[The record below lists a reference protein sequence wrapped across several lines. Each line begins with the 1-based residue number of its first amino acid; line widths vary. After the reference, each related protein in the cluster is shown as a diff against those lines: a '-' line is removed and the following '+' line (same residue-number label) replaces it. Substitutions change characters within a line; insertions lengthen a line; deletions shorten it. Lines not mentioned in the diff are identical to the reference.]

1 MYKIK
6 KKIPFIII
14 IAFFLFCIFII
25 YSNIKI
31 TDIAEINGNFYTN
44 YNEVE
49 IANKD
54 SRFGK
59 FVSLSFNEN
68 ELQTGS
74 NKEKEGT
81 ILFKLFGL
89 IPIKKVK
96 VNILSDEEAY
106 VGGVPIGIYIQTDGM
121 IVVSDTIID
130 TDTGT
135 IIKNKNL
142 KSGDIIKKINGTE
155 IDAVEDIYKTIE
167 STTDNTVNIEIIR
180 DNKIKD
186 IKTELIKEKGNKHS
200 LGVWVKD
207 DISGIGTLTF
217 IKKDSGDYGALGHSI
232 MNGNSSTVIPVST
245 GKIYDCNLIGINK
258 GSKSKPGEL
267 KAVFLQKNEKG
278 NISKNTPYGIFGK
291 IIDFDNLVDTNR
303 YLKIG
308 GRLSVKPGKAKIVSS
323 VSGIREEYDIEIIKA
338 NFQSKS
344 SDKSIVFR
352 VTDERLLNLTG
363 GIVQGMSGSPII
375 QNDKIVG
382 AVTHVFLSDSSKGY
396 GVYSDWMLEQLE
408 I

>member
-1 MYKIK
+1 MYKGK
-6 KKIPFIII
+6 RTLPSVLIII
-14 IAFFLFCIFII
+14 LFLLCMLII

-31 TDIAEINGNFYTN
+31 TDLMEIGEDFYTN

-49 IANKD
+49 FANENN
-54 SRFGK
+54 RFGRM
-59 FVSLSFNEN
+59 VSLSLEEN
-68 ELQTGS
+68 EIQTGS
-74 NKEKEGT
+74 NKNKEGT

-96 VNILSDEEAY
+96 VNVLEDEDVY
-106 VGGVPIGIYIQTDGM
+106 VGGVPIGIYLQTDGTM
-121 IVVSDTIID
+121 VVSDTIVD
-130 TDTGT
+130 VGSGA
-135 IIKNKNL
+135 IIKNKSL
-142 KSGDIIKKINGTE
+142 KSGDIIKKIKGVE
-155 IDAVEDIYKTIE
+155 ITSAEDISSVLE
-167 STTDNTVNIEIIR
+167 NIKEDRASVEIIR
-180 DNKIKD
+180 DNKVKD
-186 IKTELIKEKGNKHS
+186 IEVGLLKNKENKYN

-217 IKKDSGDYGALGHSI
+217 VKKDSGDYGALGHPVI
-232 MNGNSSTVIPVST
+232 TGDSSTIIPVSS

-258 GSKSKPGEL
+258 GSKNKPGEL
-267 KAVFLQKNEKG
+267 RAVFLQKNEKG
-278 NISKNTPYGIFGK
+278 NITKNTPYGIFGN
-291 IIDFDNLVDTNR
+291 ISDLDNLVDTNR
-303 YLKIG
+303 CLKIG

-363 GIVQGMSGSPII
+363 GIVQGMSGSPIV
-375 QNDKIVG
+375 QGDKIVG

-396 GVYSDWMLEQLE
+396 GVYSDWMLEQLD
-408 I
+408 

>member
-1 MYKIK
+1 MYKGK
-6 KKIPFIII
+6 KALPSVLFVIL
-14 IAFFLFCIFII
+14 FLLCMLII

-31 TDIAEINGNFYTN
+31 TDLVEISENFYTN

-49 IANKD
+49 LANED
-54 SRFGK
+54 NRFGRM
-59 FVSLSFNEN
+59 VSLSFEEN
-68 ELQTGS
+68 EVQTGS
-74 NKEKEGT
+74 NKNKEGT

-96 VNILSDEEAY
+96 VNVLEDEDVY
-106 VGGVPIGIYIQTDGM
+106 VGGVPIGIYLQTDGTM
-121 IVVSDTIID
+121 VVSDTVVD
-130 TDTGT
+130 VGSGAV
-135 IIKNKNL
+135 IKNKSL
-142 KSGDIIKKINGTE
+142 KSGDIIKKINGVV
-155 IDAVEDIYKTIE
+155 INSAEDISNVLENIKGD
-167 STTDNTVNIEIIR
+167 TTSVEVIR
-180 DNKIKD
+180 DNKVKD
-186 IKTELIKEKGNKHS
+186 IEAGLIKNKENKYK

-217 IKKDSGDYGALGHSI
+217 VKKDSGEYGALGHPVI
-232 MNGNSSTVIPVST
+232 TGDSSTIIPVSS

-258 GSKSKPGEL
+258 GSKNKPGEL
-267 KAVFLQKNEKG
+267 RAVFLQKNEKG
-278 NISKNTPYGIFGK
+278 NITKNTPYGIFGN
-291 IIDFDNLVDTNR
+291 ISNLDDLVDTNR
-303 YLKIG
+303 CLKIG

-352 VTDERLLNLTG
+352 VTDERLLSLTG
-363 GIVQGMSGSPII
+363 GIVQGMSGSPIV

-396 GVYSDWMLEQLE
+396 GVYSDWMLEQLD
-408 I
+408 

>member
-1 MYKIK
+1 MYKGK
-6 KKIPFIII
+6 RTLPSVLIII
-14 IAFFLFCIFII
+14 LFLLCMLII

-31 TDIAEINGNFYTN
+31 TDLMEIGEDFYTN

-49 IANKD
+49 FANENN
-54 SRFGK
+54 RFGRM
-59 FVSLSFNEN
+59 VSLSLEEN
-68 ELQTGS
+68 EIQTGS
-74 NKEKEGT
+74 NKNKEGT

-96 VNILSDEEAY
+96 VNVLEDEDVY
-106 VGGVPIGIYIQTDGM
+106 VGGVPIGIYLQTDGTM
-121 IVVSDTIID
+121 VVSDTIVD
-130 TDTGT
+130 VGSGA
-135 IIKNKNL
+135 IIKNKSL
-142 KSGDIIKKINGTE
+142 KSGDIIKKIKGVE
-155 IDAVEDIYKTIE
+155 ITSAEDISSVLE
-167 STTDNTVNIEIIR
+167 NIKEDRASVEIIR
-180 DNKIKD
+180 DNKVKD
-186 IKTELIKEKGNKHS
+186 IEVGLLKNKENKYN

-217 IKKDSGDYGALGHSI
+217 VKKDSCDYGALGHPVI
-232 MNGNSSTVIPVST
+232 TGDSSTIIPVSS

-258 GSKSKPGEL
+258 GSKNKPGEL
-267 KAVFLQKNEKG
+267 RAVFLQKNEKG
-278 NISKNTPYGIFGK
+278 NITKNTPYGIFGN
-291 IIDFDNLVDTNR
+291 ISDLDNLVDTNR
-303 YLKIG
+303 CLKIG

-363 GIVQGMSGSPII
+363 GIVQGMSGSPIV
-375 QNDKIVG
+375 QGDKIVG

-396 GVYSDWMLEQLE
+396 GVYSDWMLEQLD
-408 I
+408 

>member
-1 MYKIK
+1 MYKGK
-6 KKIPFIII
+6 KALPSVLFVIL
-14 IAFFLFCIFII
+14 FLLCMLII

-31 TDIAEINGNFYTN
+31 TDLVEISENFYTN

-49 IANKD
+49 LANED
-54 SRFGK
+54 NRFGRM
-59 FVSLSFNEN
+59 VSLSFEEN
-68 ELQTGS
+68 EVQTGS
-74 NKEKEGT
+74 NKNKEGT

-96 VNILSDEEAY
+96 VNVLEDEDVY
-106 VGGVPIGIYIQTDGM
+106 VGGVPIGIYLQTDGTM
-121 IVVSDTIID
+121 VVSDTVVD
-130 TDTGT
+130 VGSGAV
-135 IIKNKNL
+135 IKNKSL
-142 KSGDIIKKINGTE
+142 KSGDIIKKINGVV
-155 IDAVEDIYKTIE
+155 INSAEDISNVLENIKGD
-167 STTDNTVNIEIIR
+167 TTSVEVIR
-180 DNKIKD
+180 DNKVKD
-186 IKTELIKEKGNKHS
+186 IEAGLIKNKENKYK

-217 IKKDSGDYGALGHSI
+217 VKKDSGEYGALGHPVI
-232 MNGNSSTVIPVST
+232 TGDSSTIIPVSS

-258 GSKSKPGEL
+258 GCKNKPGEL
-267 KAVFLQKNEKG
+267 RAVFLQKNEKG
-278 NISKNTPYGIFGK
+278 NITKNTPYGIFGN
-291 IIDFDNLVDTNR
+291 ISNLDDLVDTNR
-303 YLKIG
+303 CLKIG

-352 VTDERLLNLTG
+352 VTDERLLSLTG
-363 GIVQGMSGSPII
+363 GIVQGMSGSPIV

-396 GVYSDWMLEQLE
+396 GVYSDWMLEQLD
-408 I
+408 

>member
-1 MYKIK
+1 MYKGK
-6 KKIPFIII
+6 RTLPSVLIII
-14 IAFFLFCIFII
+14 LFLLCMLII

-31 TDIAEINGNFYTN
+31 TDLMEIGEDFYTN

-49 IANKD
+49 FANENN
-54 SRFGK
+54 RFGRM
-59 FVSLSFNEN
+59 VSLSLEEN
-68 ELQTGS
+68 EIQTGS
-74 NKEKEGT
+74 NKNKEGT

-96 VNILSDEEAY
+96 VNVLEDEDVY
-106 VGGVPIGIYIQTDGM
+106 VGGVPIGIYLQTDGTM
-121 IVVSDTIID
+121 VVSDTIVD
-130 TDTGT
+130 VGSGAV
-135 IIKNKNL
+135 IKNKCL
-142 KSGDIIKKINGTE
+142 KSGDIIKKINSVE
-155 IDAVEDIYKTIE
+155 ITSAEDISSVLE
-167 STTDNTVNIEIIR
+167 NIKEDKASVEIIR
-180 DNKIKD
+180 DNKVKD
-186 IKTELIKEKGNKHS
+186 IEVGLLKNKENKYN

-217 IKKDSGDYGALGHSI
+217 VKKDSGDYGALGHPVI
-232 MNGNSSTVIPVST
+232 TGDSSTIIPVSS

-258 GSKSKPGEL
+258 GSKNKPGEL
-267 KAVFLQKNEKG
+267 RAVFLQKNEKG
-278 NISKNTPYGIFGK
+278 NITKNTPYGIFGN
-291 IIDFDNLVDTNR
+291 ISDLDNLVDTNR
-303 YLKIG
+303 CLKIG

-363 GIVQGMSGSPII
+363 GIVQGMSGSPIV
-375 QNDKIVG
+375 QGDKIVG

-396 GVYSDWMLEQLE
+396 GVYSDWMLEQLD
-408 I
+408 